1 MPHMTADSERPSSP
15 AAGPDRFLLAI
26 VAGTVVLVVAAILTV
41 FLFGRDRTMAPAD
54 PNSPAGVVQA
64 YIEAVRSG
72 DSERSRSYLTREAR
86 AQAEA
91 RDRQSTYPRTRTD
104 NLRIV
109 VETISSTD
117 TAAEVKVTLSRFY
130 ARSDPF
136 SSGTSR
142 TELTIRLIRE
152 DGVWKMTQPIESYSL
167 L

>member
-1 MPHMTADSERPSSP
+1 MSQQAAESEQPSTPTS
-15 AAGPDRFLLAI
+15 GPDRFLLAI
-26 VAGTVVLVVAAILTV
+26 VAGTVVLVAVAMLAV
-41 FLFGRDRTMAPAD
+41 FLFGRGRTVAPAD

-64 YIEAVRSG
+64 YIEAVRGG
-72 DSERSRSYLTREAR
+72 DVERSRTYLTWEAR

-91 RDRQSTYPRTRTD
+91 RDRQSAYPQSRAD

-109 VETISSTD
+109 VETVSSTD
-117 TAAEVKVTLSRFY
+117 TTAEVNVTLSRFY

-142 TELTIRLIRE
+142 YDLTVRLIRE
-152 DGVWKMTQPIESYSL
+152 DGAWRMTQPIEPYSL